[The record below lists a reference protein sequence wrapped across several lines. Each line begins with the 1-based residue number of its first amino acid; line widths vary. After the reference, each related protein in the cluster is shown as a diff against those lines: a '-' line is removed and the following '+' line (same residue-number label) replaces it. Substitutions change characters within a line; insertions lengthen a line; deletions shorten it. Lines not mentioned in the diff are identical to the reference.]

1 MTISKTRNLVTVI
14 ASAALLALA
23 AGCKSAA
30 SDYVTDKV
38 TRGDIITTV
47 TATGTINPVK
57 SVNVGSQISGQ
68 ITKLFV
74 DFNSPVKKGQLIALI
89 DPSLSQAQVDQA
101 RANLGNA
108 KANVDKAV
116 ATEAD
121 AKRTWDRYRDLYA
134 RDLVAKSLMDTAETA
149 YLTAHAS
156 TAAARTQVDLSTAA
170 LKQAETNFVYTKI
183 LSPVDGIVISRNVDV
198 GQTVAASFQTPT
210 LFVIAA
216 DLTQM
221 QIDTTVDEADISSVK
236 VGQDVE
242 FNVDAYPDATFRGK
256 VFQVR
261 NAAATVQNVVTY
273 DVVVSVDNKDMRLMP
288 GMTVDVSIVTS
299 VVRNVLRI
307 PNAALR
313 FKPTTAGTARPATAG
328 ARPAGG
334 GQGANRPGASSSA
347 ASRQPGNASGA
358 GQRGSAVYVLENG
371 KPRRVPVKIGMSD
384 GSYTELVSGDLAEGQ
399 MVVTESLVKR
409 AAQATGFRMF

>member
-1 MTISKTRNLVTVI
+1 MNINKTVGIL
-14 ASAALLALA
+14 ALSGLLLALS

-30 SDYVTDKV
+30 SNYVTDKI
-38 TRGDIITTV
+38 TRGDIVTTV

-68 ITKLFV
+68 ITTLFV

-89 DPSLSQAQVDQA
+89 DPSLTQAQVDQA

-108 KANVDKAV
+108 KANVDKAL

-121 AKRTWDRYRDLYA
+121 AKRTWDRYKDLYA
-134 RDLVAKSLMDTAETA
+134 RNLVAKSLMDASETA
-149 YLTAHAS
+149 YLTGRAS

-170 LKQAETNFVYTKI
+170 LKQAETNLIYTKI
-183 LSPVDGIVISRNVDV
+183 VSPVDGIVISRNVDV

-216 DLTQM
+216 DLTKM
-221 QIDTTVDEADISSVK
+221 QIDTTVDEADISNVK
-236 VGQDVE
+236 VGQDAE
-242 FNVDAYPDATFRGK
+242 FTVDAYPDVTFRGT

-261 NAAATVQNVVTY
+261 NAATTVQNVVTY
-273 DVVVSVDNKDMRLMP
+273 DVVVSVDNKDLRLMP
-288 GMTVDVSIVTS
+288 GMMVEVSIITS
-299 VVRNVLRI
+299 VVRNVVRV

-313 FKPTTAGTARPATAG
+313 FRPTTAGSRPATTA
-328 ARPAGG
+328 ARPAGAAQA
-334 GQGANRPGASSSA
+334 GQNRPA
-347 ASRQPGNASGA
+347 AGTAAAP
-358 GQRGSAVYVLENG
+358 GQRGPAVYILENG

-384 GSYTELVSGDLAEGQ
+384 GSFAELLSSDLKEGQ
-399 MVVTESLVKR
+399 EVIIESLAKPG
-409 AAQATGFRMF
+409 AASSGFRMF